1 MPSFYF
7 GRTCINAK
15 VSGVHKQEADKRTR
29 ATEIKASI
37 EVLKAQI
44 NAGSGWSEEQERTK
58 GMLLRQQEEMAR
70 ELEMKNKGLI
80 QLRTEVNHLHDIVQE
95 RDESKQALE
104 QEIAGLK
111 AGVAAKRT
119 ASEREQRRKDRLDK
133 DLQNLRKQVS

>member
-1 MPSFYF
+1 
-7 GRTCINAK
+7 
-15 VSGVHKQEADKRTR
+15 
-29 ATEIKASI
+29 
-37 EVLKAQI
+37 
-44 NAGSGWSEEQERTK
+44 
-58 GMLLRQQEEMAR
+58 MLLRQQEEMAR